1 MKKFRKKIR
10 AVIPFIVVIA
20 GIVLMLY
27 PYISEYL
34 FENRV
39 DSEIMAYTDHV
50 EKTENAQYE
59 SMLDQAEQY
68 NRHLGTSQ
76 MQLTDP
82 FTNTEENTDTPV
94 YESLLRLDD
103 SGIIGYVE
111 LPTIGVK
118 LPIYQGTSAGD
129 LERGVGHLKGSSLPV
144 GGCGTHA
151 VLTGHTGLSQ
161 AKLLSDLTEMKEGDV
176 FFLSVLGRQLAYEVY
191 ATSVVLPED
200 TEQLRIEKD
209 KDLVTLVTCTPYG
222 INTHRLFVHGRRIAF
237 SEQQYQEALSKTPA
251 VGKSRWR
258 SAYGNALLAG
268 GALAVCLA
276 VLLVFDIRK
285 IIGVVLIL
293 LGGVTFMSPEIV
305 QEYYQVKTRATL
317 QMYNE
322 QQNNHADKTEEM
334 LYQRMLAYNQ
344 SIFEDKQTMISDP
357 WDYAD
362 SPFGMENLTENVI
375 GYVDVP
381 ALDQVFP
388 VYFGATTEHM
398 SEGVAVM
405 SGTSMPI
412 GGENTNCVLAGH
424 RGYNQSKTFFKD
436 IENLV
441 EGDDIYITNQWE
453 RLRYRV
459 TKIDIVDPDDFEA
472 VRIQLGKDMLTLLTC
487 HPYGSHGR
495 YRYLVYCIRAE
506 DDQRLEE
513 HKSCEEKQIDYIAAS
528 DGRIYPSSKQ
538 DIQREKAFRLWCA
551 AVILLVIMVPA
562 CGDRRRRHR
571 AKGDE
576 N

>member
-1 MKKFRKKIR
+1 M
-10 AVIPFIVVIA
+10 IVVIA

-27 PYISEYL
+27 PYISEYF

-39 DSEIMAYTDHV
+39 DSEIMAYK
-50 EKTENAQYE
+50 ECINKTVDQQYQR
-59 SMLDQAEQY
+59 MLEQAEEY
-68 NRHLGTSQ
+68 NSYLQKSQ

-82 FTNTEENTDTPV
+82 FANTGGTEEQPV
-94 YESLLRLDD
+94 YESLLRVDD

-111 LPTIGVK
+111 IPTIGVK
-118 LPIYQGTSAGD
+118 LPVYQGTSAGD

-144 GGCGTHA
+144 GGKGTHA

-176 FFLSVLGRQLAYEVY
+176 FYIYVLGRQLAYEVY

-209 KDLVTLVTCTPYG
+209 KDLVTIVTCTPYG
-222 INTHRLFVHGRRIAF
+222 INTHRLFVHGKRIPF
-237 SEQQYQEALSKTPA
+237 SEPQYQKELSKTP
-251 VGKSRWR
+251 VTLNSRWR
-258 SAYGNALLAG
+258 SAYGRALL
-268 GALAVCLA
+268 
-276 VLLVFDIRK
+276 VLDIRK
-285 IIGVVLIL
+285 IIGVTLVII
-293 LGGVTFMSPEIV
+293 GCITFISPEIV
-305 QEYYQVKTRATL
+305 QEYYQIRTKATL
-317 QMYNE
+317 KMYDE
-322 QQNNHADKTEEM
+322 QQNVYEDKTEDM

-344 SIFEDKQTMISDP
+344 FIFEDKQTVMNDP
-357 WDYAD
+357 WDD
-362 SPFGMENLTENVI
+362 IDGSFGMEDLSEKVI

-381 ALDQVFP
+381 ALNQVFP
-388 VYFGATTEHM
+388 IYFGATTEHM

-405 SGTSMPI
+405 SGSSMPI
-412 GGENTNCVLAGH
+412 GGDNTNCVLAGH
-424 RGYNQSKTFFKD
+424 RGYNQSKTFFKE

-441 EGDDIYITNQWE
+441 EGDVIYVTNQWE
-453 RLRYRV
+453 KLQYRV

-472 VRIQLGKDMLTLLTC
+472 VRIQSGKDMLTLLTC

-495 YRYLVYCIRAE
+495 YRYLVYCIRTE
-506 DDQRLEE
+506 DGQCREE
-513 HKSCEEKQIDYIAAS
+513 NKSREEKQIDYIAAS

-551 AVILLVIMVPA
+551 AVILLVIIVP
-562 CGDRRRRHR
+562 GFKSRRRRYK
-571 AKGDE
+571 AEGDE